1 VRLRRAIEGFVGEA
15 FDFDD
20 RAMRLSGRL
29 FTI

>member
-1 VRLRRAIEGFVGEA
+1 MRRAIEGFFGEA

-29 FTI
+29 FIV